1 MNFKTNKLILFC
13 NRRITGQ
20 IARNWRDSE
29 YVKSLLNSVVIQSE
43 NSELSEVDFKL
54 LINYIIYSLGNYYKG
69 NTIFVFQLLV
79 AFLYLIT
86 PVDLINDFIPAIG
99 YLDDLL
105 LLKLILDTYAGE
117 LAAFNKTSREM
128 LDIKYMSVNQKVID
142 DFVINPTEAVDLII
156 KDKKLEEIHG
166 EEIINQMIAEK
177 ESVDI
182 DDLLNIDV
190 IEIIK
195 YELTNYLLKSK
206 TGNEYVDEELI
217 LSLIQIPNIV
227 SKKNVS
233 YFIKNINE
241 ILDQDIFEI
250 KREKKGIFSTNGMTI
265 CFELDNLFVNSQF
278 NFIQVDSE
286 YTAEREQTVRYTSK
300 LKTKLDYEQIVELID
315 LATQKHLFESTVL
328 HFDIHLGEELVTIKV
343 DKASKEVTYICSVK
357 VTNVLAAQLEI
368 LTKIIKERVM

>member
-29 YVKSLLNSVVIQSE
+29 YVKSLLNTVIVQSE

-166 EEIINQMIAEK
+166 EEIINKMIAEK
-177 ESVDI
+177 ESADI

-190 IEIIK
+190 IEIVK

-227 SKKNVS
+227 SKKNMS
-233 YFIKNINE
+233 YFIKNIND
-241 ILDQDIFEI
+241 ILDQSIFEI

-265 CFELDNLFVNSQF
+265 CFDLDRLFVNSQF

-286 YTAEREQTVRYTSK
+286 YTEKREQTVRYTSS

-315 LATQKHLFESTVL
+315 LSTQKHLFENTVL
-328 HFDIHLGEELVTIKV
+328 YFDIHLGEELITIKV
-343 DKASKEVTYICSVK
+343 DKASKKVNYVCSVK
-357 VTNVLAAQLEI
+357 VANVLAAQLEI